1 MTIRNSGGT
10 ALNETDDGVTRWRRV
25 ADRIRAGIS
34 DGSIGERLAS
44 EAELA
49 EAYAV
54 NRHTVRRAIQALAA
68 EGLLRAERGRG
79 TFVNAPMP
87 KLVYPV
93 GPRTRF
99 SENVVAHGLKPGG
112 QLIRAELMRADAG
125 VAALLELPAGSPVHK
140 LERLHVANGIPL
152 SLTTSYF
159 PADRFPGIVRAYA
172 EFGSITRALQADGLD
187 DYTRRETRI
196 SAERVHPSDAVHLA
210 AAPDSIVLV
219 SRAIDVDLQGWPV
232 QAMRARFPA
241 DRMELTFL
249 NADAQGA

>member
-1 MTIRNSGGT
+1 M
-10 ALNETDDGVTRWRRV
+10 NEVDDGVTRWRRV

-79 TFVNAPMP
+79 TFVNAPMQ
-87 KLVYPV
+87 KIVYPV

-99 SENVVAHGLKPGG
+99 SENIVAHGLKPGG
-112 QLIRAELMRADAG
+112 QLIRAELIRADANIAG
-125 VAALLELPAGSPVHK
+125 LLELSLGAPVHK

-152 SLTTSYF
+152 SLTTSFF

-172 EFGSITRALQADGLD
+172 EFGSITKALRSDGLE

-196 SAERVHPSDAVHLA
+196 SAERVHPADATYLA
-210 AAPDSIVLV
+210 TAPDSIVLV
-219 SRAIDVDLQGWPV
+219 SKAIDIDLHDKPV

-249 NADAQGA
+249 NADAKGA